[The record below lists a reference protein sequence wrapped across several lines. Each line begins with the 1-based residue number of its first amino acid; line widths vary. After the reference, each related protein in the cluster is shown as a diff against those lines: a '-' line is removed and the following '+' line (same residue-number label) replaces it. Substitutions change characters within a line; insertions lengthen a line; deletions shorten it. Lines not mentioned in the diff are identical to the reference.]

1 MEEENSWGPQTQR
14 ASENPEKTQ
23 EQIAYILEGSWKIQW
38 ESESQEIEKR
48 RAPGCGYAAVW
59 DPHQVT

>member
-14 ASENPEKTQ
+14 AGENPEKTE
-23 EQIAYILEGSWKIQW
+23 EQIAYILEGGWKIQW
-38 ESESQEIEKR
+38 KSESQEIEKR
-48 RAPGCGYAAVW
+48 RALGCGYAAVW